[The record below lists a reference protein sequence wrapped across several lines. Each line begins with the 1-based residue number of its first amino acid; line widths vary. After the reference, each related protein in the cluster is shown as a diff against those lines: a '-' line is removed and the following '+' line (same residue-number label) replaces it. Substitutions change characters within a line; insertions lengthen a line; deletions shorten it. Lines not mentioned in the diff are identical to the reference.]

1 MAKDQVGI
9 MARAIGVAG
18 SASEFWHEKSGPT
31 PAERIIWCSGQGRCF
46 ERCSVS
52 YLSRVVCP
60 RCLSPRGTEHSG
72 GIVIDLFIGPG
83 PDRAGR
89 HKGQP
94 RAETNR
100 TACSTRRR
108 LTIINPSLA
117 IPRSNTPLVPMS
129 ENSRPRAAAGG
140 RERAGTNKIMTME
153 NRPNSHR
160 ERAIEQ
166 DWNLPLEV
174 AEEAASGG
182 GTHCCGLVACV
193 GVWLLTVD

>member
-1 MAKDQVGI
+1 MDGKRSGRYHGESDPCCGLSERVL
-9 MARAIGVAG
+9 ARKKWSICCG
-18 SASEFWHEKSGPT
+18 KN
-31 PAERIIWCSGQGRCF
+31 IIWCSDQGRCF

-83 PDRAGR
+83 PDRAG
-89 HKGQP
+89 QL
-94 RAETNR
+94 NR
-100 TACSTRRR
+100 SEISRTTCSTRRR

-129 ENSRPRAAAGG
+129 ENSRPRPRSSRRA

-153 NRPNSHR
+153 NRPNNHRRESHR
-160 ERAIEQ
+160 TG
-166 DWNLPLEV
+166 LE
-174 AEEAASGG
+174 
-182 GTHCCGLVACV
+182 
-193 GVWLLTVD
+193 LTA